1 MKLNI
6 VSTVALVDINSK
18 ILIAK
23 RPANKEYAGF
33 WEFPGGKIKKGET
46 LEEALKRELNEEIG
60 IDISK
65 SCLAP
70 CTFSSY
76 NYQNF
81 NLLITLF
88 ICRKWEGIPFSREN
102 QELKWITKQDFSK
115 YRMPPANK
123 ILLTTLRDFI

>member
-46 LEEALKRELNEEIG
+46 LEEALKRKLELI
-60 IDISK
+60 
-65 SCLAP
+65 
-70 CTFSSY
+70 F
-76 NYQNF
+76 
-81 NLLITLF
+81 
-88 ICRKWEGIPFSREN
+88 
-102 QELKWITKQDFSK
+102 LKVV
-115 YRMPPANK
+115 
-123 ILLTTLRDFI
+123 